1 MLERD
6 WPSGHERLHL
16 FRDAASGVTGAI
28 AIHSTAL
35 GPAMGGLRLRGYPSL
50 DRAVD
55 DAARLAHAMSLKNS
69 AAGLDLGG
77 GKAVVLDDGEW
88 ADPARRARRM
98 QAVGRIV
105 DELGGLYITA
115 EDVGTTADDM
125 DRIADETRW
134 VAGRPVDR
142 GGHGDPSR
150 VTAQTVLAAI
160 RAGVAH
166 RLGASELAGVTVGVQ
181 GVGHVGACLTQ
192 LLREARADVVVTDT
206 VAERAFAVAER
217 AGARTAGPADF
228 LSGDLDVLAP
238 CALGEVLDGDAVASL
253 RCSVVAGAA
262 NNPLA
267 TPAVAADL
275 AAAGI
280 LYVPDFLAN
289 CGGIIHVGGEAL
301 GLSASAVAGLLQAA
315 MQRIERV
322 LQDAAESGRT
332 PLEVA
337 VELAKARIARAEAV
351 APPPQ
356 PPYRW

>member
-1 MLERD
+1 MRSGV
-6 WPSGHERLHL
+6 WPCGHERLHL

-35 GPAMGGLRLRGYPSL
+35 GPAMGGLRLHGYASL
-50 DRAVD
+50 DRAVE

-88 ADPARRARRM
+88 ADPVRRARRM
-98 QAVGRIV
+98 RAVGRIV

-125 DRIADETRW
+125 DQIATETRW
-134 VAGRPVDR
+134 VAGRPVDH
-142 GGHGDPSR
+142 GGHGDPSP

-160 RAGVAH
+160 CAGVAH
-166 RLGASELAGVTVGVQ
+166 RLGASGLAGVTVGVQ
-181 GVGHVGACLTQ
+181 GVGHVGARLTE
-192 LLREARADVVVTDT
+192 LLREAGADVVVTDR

-217 AGARTAGPADF
+217 AGARTVDPANF
-228 LSGDLDVLAP
+228 LSGHLDVLAP
-238 CALGEVLDGDAVASL
+238 CGLGEILDAEAVARL

-262 NNPLA
+262 NNPLT
-267 TPAVAADL
+267 TPAVAVDL

-301 GLSASAVAGLLQAA
+301 GLSPSAVSGLLRAA
-315 MQRIERV
+315 TERIERV

-337 VELAKARIARAEAV
+337 IELAEARILRAAEAV
-351 APPPQ
+351 A
-356 PPYRW
+356 RAT